1 MNKNNSRSR
10 LPIGYTESNR
20 QIISYNEHR
29 TNIYVVECNNC
40 KHRIIGNANTLKS
53 PCKKCSY
60 KKSGDLQDLRLQILY
75 KYKYNAEKRGY
86 EFLLTNEDFFSL
98 IEQEC
103 YYCGNIAETVWKS
116 HRKEN
121 NTVVYNGVDRKDNSL
136 GYTLENSCSCCKK
149 CNYIKNNIGIE
160 DFKNIVIKWSERV
173 DQW

>member
-1 MNKNNSRSR
+1 MNKKSSKSR
-10 LPIGYTESNR
+10 LPIGYIESNR

-29 TNIYVVECNNC
+29 TNIYAIECNNC
-40 KHRIIGNANTLKS
+40 KHVIMGNANTLKS

-60 KKSGDLQDLRLQILY
+60 KKSGDLQDLRLQVLY

-86 EFLLTNEDFFSL
+86 KFLLTNEEFFSL
-98 IEQEC
+98 IEREC
-103 YYCGNIAETVWKS
+103 YYCGNVPETVWKS

-136 GYTLENSCSCCKK
+136 GYTIENSCSCCKK
-149 CNYIKNNIGIE
+149 CNYIKNSMGLE

-173 DQW
+173 NKW